1 MRERTAGAKL
11 IKCWARITPR
21 YEVAFTFFFRDTHV
35 LDLIAEHVIPD
46 LVGYSRV
53 RVWDAGCA
61 MGPEPY
67 TLAIYFAEH
76 MGKFAYRNLRID
88 ATDIDESGNFREIIE
103 AGIYSGEGLQ
113 RIPQDLLAKYFT
125 KLEDRD
131 DYVIN
136 EEVRQ
141 RLVYHKH
148 DLLKLD
154 PIGAGYH
161 LILCKNVLLHF
172 QPAERI
178 EVMKMFHQALTPGGY
193 FAMEQTQKLPE
204 ELEPFFEQITI
215 SGQLFRKREPTQ

>member
-1 MRERTAGAKL
+1 M
-11 IKCWARITPR
+11 
-21 YEVAFTFFFRDTHV
+21 AFTFFFRDTHV

-46 LVGYSRV
+46 LSGFSRV

-88 ATDIDESGNFREIIE
+88 ASDIDESGNFREIIE
-103 AGIYSGEGLQ
+103 AGVYASEGLQ
-113 RIPQDLLAKYFT
+113 RIPQNLLAKYFT
-125 KLEDRD
+125 KLDGTD
-131 DYVIN
+131 AYIVV

-148 DLLKLD
+148 DLLTLQ
-154 PIGAGYH
+154 PIGSGYH

-172 QPAERI
+172 QPAERVA
-178 EVMKMFHQALTPGGY
+178 VMKMFHQSLTVGGF
-193 FAMEQTQKLPE
+193 FATEQTQKLPE
-204 ELEPFFEQITI
+204 ELEPYFEQITI
-215 SGQLFRKREPTQ
+215 SGQLFRKRECPV